1 MRTSDVCT
9 LSADMKKTPAV
20 ASVAIV
26 RTSRARRLKL
36 LRTESSSG
44 RLDPRT
50 PASARSKRRGA
61 EPRRAH
67 LVVRERL
74 SHRDRDAAKH
84 RPRRRQHR
92 HDEPDQGRQQEHPGR
107 HREARDV
114 EVQEHRQV
122 AAERPAAP
130 EARRHRH
137 HEGRAARARAPA
149 PGRVRAIRPSLPPIA
164 FITPIWRTCEATSAV
179 SRFTTRTPLSA
190 SAKKPKLAIRSS
202 SRPIRSACGCCPGF
216 GTSTR
221 RTLRRGLRR
230 SAATPVDDAA
240 DVRLV
245 HPVAGHE
252 QLELVEVRLLAELG
266 ERRERDVAVDDLLH
280 PRLGLPDVGH
290 ACRSRAACAR
300 RRRACAPSRSCPIRA
315 FTTWSASRSTSISP
329 VAGGQAPCCG
339 VSRLMRTS
347 A

>member
-1 MRTSDVCT
+1 M
-9 LSADMKKTPAV
+9 
-20 ASVAIV
+20 
-26 RTSRARRLKL
+26 RTSRAAPPEAVPDREQKRPAGPAHSGE
-36 LRTESSSG
+36 RTVE
-44 RLDPRT
+44 
-50 PASARSKRRGA
+50 RRGA

-74 SHRDRDAAKH
+74 SHRDGDAAKH
-84 RPRRRQHR
+84 RSCRRQHR
-92 HDEPDQGRQQEHPGR
+92 HDEPDQGRQHEHPGR

-137 HEGRAARARAPA
+137 HEGRAPEHERLRQVESGDPPVAAADRLHHADLADLRGDERRQQVHHQDAAQREREEAEARHQEQQQAHQVGVRVLPRLRNVDAPHAPA
-149 PGRVRAIRPSLPPIA
+149 AA
-164 FITPIWRTCEATSAV
+164 FDEAPHA
-179 SRFTTRTPLSA
+179 L
-190 SAKKPKLAIRSS
+190 
-202 SRPIRSACGCCPGF
+202 
-216 GTSTR
+216 
-221 RTLRRGLRR
+221 
-230 SAATPVDDAA
+230 DHAA

-290 ACRSRAACAR
+290 RAAHAQRALDAAGRAHLHRPARSARSRPGARRARPASRPSRAAR
-300 RRRACAPSRSCPIRA
+300 RPAAA
-315 FTTWSASRSTSISP
+315 
-329 VAGGQAPCCG
+329 
-339 VSRLMRTS
+339 
-347 A
+347 